1 MTIMNKLVLVQL
13 LYFSTKHLISHC
25 TQPTPFIEK
34 NWNAKKKYE
43 SNNIN
48 ADKGNVKQDLILL
61 KEYY

>member
-1 MTIMNKLVLVQL
+1 MQ
-13 LYFSTKHLISHC
+13 
-25 TQPTPFIEK
+25 
-34 NWNAKKKYE
+34 KKKYE